1 MPATGG
7 NGSSSLLETPQARDG
22 KGAPADGYNAGGP
35 GQVNGRGI
43 PDSLP
48 AIEQLLPTP
57 TASISTGPGSGGRD
71 GGLNLQTQ
79 VDRLMQ
85 TPSAADA
92 LGGHLNRGGAR
103 SGELLLKGQM
113 REAGPAGNFGPYRAA
128 VERWAVVLGRPAP
141 PPVNAGRLNPR
152 FVEWMMGLPEGHV
165 TDLPNIPNSAALKA
179 LGNGVVPQQA
189 ALALTLLD
197 PR

>member
-7 NGSSSLLETPQARDG
+7 NGSSSLLGTPQARDW
-22 KGAPADGYNAGGP
+22 KGAPADGYNSGSLWHSIALLPTPRASDGPKGGP

-48 AIEQLLPTP
+48 AIEQ
-57 TASISTGPGSGGRD
+57 
-71 GGLNLQTQ
+71 
-79 VDRLMQ
+79 
-85 TPSAADA
+85 
-92 LGGHLNRGGAR
+92 
-103 SGELLLKGQM
+103 LLLKGQM

-189 ALALTLLD
+189 LLALNLLD